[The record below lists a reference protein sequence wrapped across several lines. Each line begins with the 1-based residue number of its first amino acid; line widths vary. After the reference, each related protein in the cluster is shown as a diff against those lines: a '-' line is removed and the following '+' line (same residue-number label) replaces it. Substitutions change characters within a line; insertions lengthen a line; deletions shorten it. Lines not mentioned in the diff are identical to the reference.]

1 MKPRSV
7 FIEGHHVRKSRAL
20 LALAL
25 AALVAVPGVWAI
37 AAEEAG
43 AAPGDPPLTAA
54 ELRVAYVGTAHRSVG
69 VVAGAGADAVTEP
82 LFDADV
88 QHFDD
93 EASARGATVTWVSR
107 RTSRL
112 AQVWVRVGG
121 GDPVQLTSDPDRVA
135 SHPVISPDGTA
146 IAYAMTREGPGSDR
160 DIWVVPVRGGEPRR
174 VTDGTGDNHWPS
186 WSPDGTEIA
195 FEGERGSDIPQVWC
209 VPAAGGPI
217 RFMTDVAGGAG
228 EPSWNPVA
236 SRNLIAY
243 TAAPNSA
250 NDRKVHIAGRDG
262 SNDRL
267 MLDADWESH
276 QPVWSPDGVTVA
288 FVSRSTQPSGT
299 LGGHELLYSGEPRDD
314 GCACVAQLRY
324 DEDRSISTPSWYDP
338 DGAGVRL
345 LITRTTAADRFTA
358 HLADVRPDGVDP
370 RDLGVFVLREDPA
383 AATDPNR
390 LWNPVDGDP
399 WTSRPSYSPDGRT
412 ILFSRF
418 ESEGAGR
425 VARLWTVGADG
436 AGARRL
442 DLPGR
447 TATGSETE
455 AVWSPDGARIAYS
468 LRTPG
473 TPARIVVVEVATGV
487 RVTLAGNGDPIG
499 DTQPVW
505 SPDGRQLAFTRG
517 QAESTAANSHVWLAS
532 ADGSGAQLDISANA
546 GGAGRADYGAG
557 FSPDGSRLAFGRAPD
572 GMLVTDLSGRNCRVL
587 TPAGGACS
595 GPLTAPE
602 TGPHH
607 PRDVDWSP
615 DGTQLAHAAR
625 RYAAAVQPDYVKT
638 YDLADGVRDGLTWE
652 IPGRHRWP
660 DWQRAS
666 DLRTTVVGAPERF
679 TAGGSTTVTLS
690 VTDNGPVRAHGV
702 RVVVEAPD
710 GFRVTALDPAT
721 GACDLPTLTCEL
733 GSPGIGGT
741 ALVRVTVTAPAAATG
756 SLSWTARGW
765 LADAAPLDNTAEV
778 ELRAEAPPAPSP
790 SISIGAPSVPPVP
803 PAPPV
808 PPGLPLLQVSV
819 VINPTPTWV
828 GHRTTVRYTVRNIG
842 GGTATGVTVTPRL
855 PAGIPVVTR
864 PANCDATVCRVG
876 DLTPGTAS
884 ELTFVL
890 VPQRPV
896 VTTVTGT
903 ITGDALVVQGVGAP
917 LRVLQPRIE
926 ATPELGPPGFVTII
940 RGFDFPPGVPV
951 SLAWDTG
958 VTVAANPA
966 VPDARGGFD
975 AQLLVLWKDPLGQ
988 RKAVAT
994 GIGFTPV
1001 TADFRV
1007 VAPAQQP
1014 PGLVLRK

>member
-1 MKPRSV
+1 M
-7 FIEGHHVRKSRAL
+7 RKSRAL
-20 LALAL
+20 TALAL

-37 AAEEAG
+37 AAGEAG

-54 ELRVAYVGTAHRSVG
+54 ELRVAYVGTAHRSIG
-69 VVAGAGADAVTEP
+69 VVAGSGATAVAEP

-112 AQVWVRVGG
+112 AQVWVRVGDR
-121 GDPVQLTSDPDRVA
+121 DPVQLTAEAGQVA
-135 SHPVISPDGTA
+135 SHPVVSPDGDE

-160 DIWVVPVRGGEPRR
+160 DVYVVPVAGGESRR

-195 FEGERGSDIPQVWC
+195 FEGERGSAVPQVWC
-209 VPAAGGPI
+209 VPSAGGPI
-217 RFMTDVAGGAG
+217 RYMTDVAGGAG
-228 EPSWNPVA
+228 QPSWNPVA

-243 TAAPNSA
+243 TAAPGSA
-250 NDRKVHIAGRDG
+250 NDRKVHIASRDG

-276 QPVWSPDGVTVA
+276 QPAWSPDGVTVA
-288 FVSRSTQPSGT
+288 FVSRSTQPNGT
-299 LGGHELLYSGEPRDD
+299 LGAVDLLYSGQPRDD
-314 GCACVAQLRY
+314 GCACVAQLQY
-324 DEDRSISTPSWYDP
+324 DDDRSIGTPGWYNP
-338 DGAGVRL
+338 DSAGERL
-345 LITRTTAADRFTA
+345 LITRTTAADRYTA

-370 RDLGVFVLREDPA
+370 RDLGVTVLREDPG
-383 AATDPNR
+383 AATDPDR

-412 ILFSRF
+412 ILVSRF
-418 ESEGAGR
+418 ETEGANR

-442 DLPGR
+442 PLPGR

-455 AVWSPDGARIAYS
+455 AVWSPDGTRIAYA

-473 TPARIVVVEVATGV
+473 APARIVVVDAATGALE
-487 RVTLAGNGDPIG
+487 VTLATNGDPVG
-499 DTQPVW
+499 DTQPAW
-505 SPDGRQLAFTRG
+505 SPDSRTLAFARG
-517 QAESTAANSHVWLAS
+517 RTDGAAANSHIWLAA
-532 ADGSGAQLDISANA
+532 ADGTGTQRDITAVAS
-546 GGAGRADYGAG
+546 GAGRADSGVG

-572 GMLVTDLSGRNCRVL
+572 GLLTTDLSGGTCRVL
-587 TPAGGACS
+587 VPAGNGCG

-625 RYAAAVQPDYVKT
+625 RYAPAVQPDYIKT
-638 YDLADGVRDGLTWE
+638 YHLTDGVRDGLTWE

-666 DLRTTVVGAPERF
+666 DLTTAVVGEPETF
-679 TAGGSTTVTLS
+679 TAGESTTVTLS

-702 RVVVEAPD
+702 RVVLDVPE
-710 GFRVTALDPAT
+710 GFRVTALEAGT
-721 GACDLPTLTCEL
+721 GACDLPTLTCDL

-741 ALVRVTVTAPAAATG
+741 TAVRVTVTAPAAATG
-756 SLSWTARGW
+756 ALRWTAGGW

-778 ELRAEAPPAPSP
+778 DLEAEALPAPSP
-790 SISIGAPSVPPVP
+790 SVPTPPFAP
-803 PAPPV
+803 PAPPAA
-808 PPGLPLLQVSV
+808 PLLQVSV
-819 VINPTPTWV
+819 VITPTPTWV

-842 GGTATGVTVTPRL
+842 NGTATGVTVQPRL

-864 PANCDATVCRVG
+864 PVNCDPALCRIGV
-876 DLTPGTAS
+876 LTPGTAA

-890 VPQRPV
+890 VPQRAIT
-896 VTTVTGT
+896 TTVTGT
-903 ITGDALVVQGVGAP
+903 ITGDTLVVQEVSTP

-926 ATPELGPPGFVTII
+926 ATPEIGPPGFVTII
-940 RGFDFPPGVPV
+940 RGFDFPPGEPV
-951 SLAWDTG
+951 RLAWDTG

-975 AQLLVLWKDPLGQ
+975 AQLLVLWRDALGP

-994 GIGFTPV
+994 GGGFTPV